1 MTKQIG
7 GLTLYDVAELAEALD
22 VQERTIREYLKSG
35 KLKGRKMAGKWYV
48 TEEALREYF
57 EEPDEP
63 EDEQ

>member
-1 MTKQIG
+1 MTKHIG
-7 GLTLYDVAELAEALD
+7 GLTLYDVSELAAALD

-35 KLKGRKMAGKWYV
+35 KLKGRKMAGRWYV

-57 EEPDEP
+57 EEPEEP